1 MPINSTENHKN
12 DWANHAQLF
21 IIIVILINTATLGI
35 ETLSNLSE
43 TQILILEMIDKICLF
58 IFTIEIIIRMIYAFR
73 HKKNFFANAWNIFDL
88 IIVFV
93 SISAES
99 AFFTIF
105 RTFRILRLGKAARL
119 LKSVRAVRLSKLISS
134 LEELRKIV
142 QAIVLSIPGILWT
155 LILLSLVL
163 YIYAILGI
171 NLYGAELPEMFGDL
185 PTTFFTLFQVMTFE
199 SWATALARPLFET
212 HPFSWIYF
220 ISFILI
226 TTYIALNVIV
236 GVIVSSVEEVN
247 AKKNQNNDEKVSPE
261 IKAQKD
267 QNRELKQELSKLK
280 EQIESIENLIK

>member
-1 MPINSTENHKN
+1 MPTNNCENNKN
-12 DWANHAQLF
+12 ALPNYAQLF
-21 IIIVILINTATLGI
+21 IIIVVLINTTTLGI

-43 TQILILEMIDKICLF
+43 TQILILEIIDKTCLL
-58 IFTIEIIIRMIYAFR
+58 IFTVEIIVRLVYAFR
-73 HKKNFFANAWNIFDL
+73 HKKNFFANAWNLFDL
-88 IIVFV
+88 AIVLV
-93 SISAES
+93 SIGTES
-99 AFFTIF
+99 AFFTVF

-142 QAIVLSIPGILWT
+142 QAIILSIPGIMWT

-185 PTTFFTLFQVMTFE
+185 PTSFFTLFQVMTFE

-220 ISFILI
+220 VSFILI
-226 TTYIALNVIV
+226 TTYIALNLIV
-236 GVIVSSVEEVN
+236 GVIVSSVEK
-247 AKKNQNNDEKVSPE
+247 ATQE
-261 IKAQKD
+261 ISVKKD
-267 QNRELKQELSKLK
+267 QNSDLKQELSNLK
-280 EQIESIENLIK
+280 EQIERIENLIK